1 MGQVS
6 SWIAGETLAV
16 LRGFVREHKLGW
28 VFPANSRYQCV
39 PNLCGKVRQPD
50 VSFLRSARLPNGRL
64 FDEDVPFAPDLAIE
78 VISQRD
84 FCEIFDLKIS
94 EYQSAGVTSIWV
106 ISPKTRTCTIHRLSG
121 QTLRLKEGDTITEP
135 ELLPG
140 FSCRV
145 GDLLPPPEAVPPIE
159 MEDDE

>member
-84 FCEIFDLKIS
+84 FCEIFDLKIKTNVKS
-94 EYQSAGVTSIWV
+94 SVPRISGNGTLGSLSDRTTSRNRKTQFTMGSQMKRNFFHMMMDQ
-106 ISPKTRTCTIHRLSG
+106 ISPRIGS
-121 QTLRLKEGDTITEP
+121 P
-135 ELLPG
+135 
-140 FSCRV
+140 
-145 GDLLPPPEAVPPIE
+145 
-159 MEDDE
+159 